1 MSRRSRHIPFE
12 RLHNFRDLGGYPTG
26 DGRSVRWGRL
36 YRSDSLAKLAGDD
49 WERFLGL
56 GIGTVVDLRYPW
68 EIEARGRVPEDASF
82 AYHNLSI
89 EHRPYDQPSLGTEV
103 EVGPFLA
110 ERYLEV
116 ADDGV
121 AELRQALE
129 VIAAADGPVV
139 FHCASGKDRTGLLA
153 ALVLLLL
160 GVSEADAV
168 EDFALTE
175 LATGRLLADWR
186 AAHGDRE
193 PTWPGYGRAPAEVMT
208 LFLAALA
215 RRHGSVRDYAAN
227 ALGVDE
233 ALTEALRERLLTPE
247 GAEGA
252 EPGSAAGA
260 GGSGGAGPARGGAAG
275 ALGSAG
281 AGERRTEAAGR

>member
-1 MSRRSRHIPFE
+1 MTRQSRHIPFE
-12 RLHNFRDLGGYPTG
+12 RLHNFRDLGGYPTE

-36 YRSDSLAKLAGDD
+36 YRSDSLAELSGDD

-89 EHRPYDQPSLGTEV
+89 EHRPYDQPSLGPEV

-121 AELRQALE
+121 AELRQALG

-233 ALTEALRERLLTPE
+233 ALTEALRERLLTPA

-252 EPGSAAGA
+252 EPEAGTGGA
-260 GGSGGAGPARGGAAG
+260 GEAGPARGGAAG
-275 ALGSAG
+275 TLGTAG
-281 AGERRTEAAGR
+281 SGETRTEAAGRA